1 MSAPTTVSTPIADV
15 VWRDLVTVTGRL
27 RSIRIVRDHAGQ
39 SLELAVYDETGGLIA
54 GFTGRNEI
62 GGVELGA
69 QVELSG
75 RVGDRRGHFAM
86 LNPTL
91 RLLPRA
97 R

>member
-1 MSAPTTVSTPIADV
+1 MGAATSVSTPIAEV
-15 VWRDLVTVTGRL
+15 VWRELATVTGSL
-27 RSIRIVRDHAGQ
+27 RSIRIVRDQAGQ

-69 QVELSG
+69 RVELSG
-75 RVGDRRGHFAM
+75 RIGDRRGHFAM

-97 R
+97 H